1 MTRNHYA
8 MSDSTV
14 SRSAKQQ
21 EPSANHPANGNGH
34 SPIPPFA
41 PAAPA
46 ADPFDPSQYRLSQ
59 DFAANVGVK
68 KLLTTVPVRR
78 AGNQAFVRVH
88 PAEAYR
94 MQTYLLQLKG
104 DGDSETY
111 LVNPSLWSAL
121 AGESA
126 MVPKILFLAT
136 TRQGV
141 LHLWDI
147 RLPGPDGKLDQW
159 NESAREAAQIAMTRW
174 VRVVSDKN
182 LGAYAVYEA
191 TGELPEP
198 EWPDM
203 SMRDIL
209 AVGFKGRVIDSL
221 DHPVLRRLR
230 GEA

>member
-1 MTRNHYA
+1 
-8 MSDSTV
+8 MSDS
-14 SRSAKQQ
+14 SKQQ
-21 EPSANHPANGNGH
+21 NEKQQPAGNGEANGNGRL
-34 SPIPPFA
+34 PFDPTAIPPHD

-46 ADPFDPSQYRLSQ
+46 CDPFEPAQYRLSQ

-68 KLLTTVPVRR
+68 KLLTMVPVRR

-88 PAEAYR
+88 PGEQYR

-111 LVNPSLWSAL
+111 LVNPTLWDSLTA
-121 AGESA
+121 ESA

-147 RLPGPDGKLDQW
+147 RLPGPDGKLDSW
-159 NESAREAAQIAMTRW
+159 NESAREAAQIAMARW
-174 VRVVSDKN
+174 VRVVSDKPLN
-182 LGAYAVYEA
+182 GYAVYEA

-198 EWPDM
+198 EWPDIP
-203 SMRDIL
+203 MRDIL
-209 AVGFKGRVIDSL
+209 AIAFKGKVIDSL

>member
-1 MTRNHYA
+1 
-8 MSDSTV
+8 MSDSIT
-14 SRSAKQQ
+14 SHISKHQ
-21 EPSANHPANGNGH
+21 EQPASNGDANGNGKLPYDPA
-34 SPIPPFA
+34 SIPPYN

-46 ADPFDPSQYRLSQ
+46 ADPFDPAQYRLTQ
-59 DFAANVGVK
+59 DFASSVGVK
-68 KLLTTVPVRR
+68 KLLTMVPVRR

-88 PAEAYR
+88 PSEAYR
-94 MQTYLLQLKG
+94 MQTYLLELKG

-126 MVPKILFLAT
+126 MVPKILFLTT

-141 LHLWDI
+141 LHLWPI
-147 RLPGPDGKLDQW
+147 RLPGPDGKLDSW
-159 NESAREAAQIAMTRW
+159 NESAREAAQIAMTQW

-182 LGAYAVYEA
+182 LGGYVPWVAE
-191 TGELPEP
+191 GEIPEP
-198 EWPDM
+198 EWPEM

-209 AVGFKGRVIDSL
+209 AIAFKGKVIDTV